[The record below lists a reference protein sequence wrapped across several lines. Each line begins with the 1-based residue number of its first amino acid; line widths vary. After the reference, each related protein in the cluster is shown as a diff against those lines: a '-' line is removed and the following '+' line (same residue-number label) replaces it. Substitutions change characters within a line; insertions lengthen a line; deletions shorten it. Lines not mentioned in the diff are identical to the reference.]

1 MCGDPAPPQG
11 PAGNAFSELIIM
23 SLSLYQASVPVFIRG
38 LSVLAALLEKGAAH
52 AAANGID
59 PATLVNARLAP
70 DMYPLSGQVQRASDA
85 SKFAVQ
91 RLSLVE
97 SPKFPDEETT
107 FEQLQ
112 KRVADTIAYLR
123 AVPASALDGAEAR
136 SITLSFGEFKP
147 QFQGDAY
154 LLTFALPNFYF
165 HVTTAYD
172 ILRHVGV
179 PIGKLDFLGP
189 YPG

>member
-1 MCGDPAPPQG
+1 
-11 PAGNAFSELIIM
+11 M
-23 SLSLYQASVPVFIRG
+23 SLSMYQASVPLFIRG
-38 LSVLAALLEKGAAH
+38 LTVLASLLEKGAAH

-59 PATLVNARLAP
+59 PAELINARLAP

-91 RLSLVE
+91 RLSQVE
-97 SPKFPDEETT
+97 SPKFPDEEAT

-112 KRVADTIAYLR
+112 KRIADTIAYLQS
-123 AVPASALDGAEAR
+123 VPTDTLDGADTR
-136 SITLSFGEFKP
+136 KVTLSFGEFKP
-147 QFQGDAY
+147 EFQGDAY

-165 HVTTAYD
+165 HITTAYG
-172 ILRHVGV
+172 ILRHASV

-189 YPG
+189 YPGLTAA

>member
-1 MCGDPAPPQG
+1 
-11 PAGNAFSELIIM
+11 M
-23 SLSLYQASVPVFIRG
+23 SLSMYQASVPVFIRG
-38 LSVLAALLEKGAAH
+38 LTVLAALLEKGAAH
-52 AAANGID
+52 AAATGSD
-59 PATLVNARLAP
+59 PAALVNARLAP

-85 SKFAVQ
+85 AKFAAQ
-91 RLSLVE
+91 RLAQVE
-97 SPKFPDEETT
+97 APKFPDDETT

-123 AVPASALDGAEAR
+123 SVPADKLDGAEGR
-136 SITLSFGEFKP
+136 KVTLSFGEFKP

-172 ILRHVGV
+172 ILRHAGV

-189 YPG
+189 YPA